1 MYKFVYAFGLT
12 FFLGMT
18 GFVSTIDAEYSR
30 LAVCTH
36 HNYETGVVT
45 FTDNSGNDWEW
56 EREAGETFEVGKA
69 YRLVMDD
76 RHSTDIHDDWIKR
89 VKKN

>member
-1 MYKFVYAFGLT
+1 MYKFVYVFGLT

>member
-1 MYKFVYAFGLT
+1 MHKLICTLGLT

-18 GFVSTIDAEYSR
+18 SLVSTLDAEYSR

-36 HNYETGVVT
+36 HNYETGVIT
-45 FTDNSGNDWEW
+45 FTDNCGNDWEW

-69 YRLVMDD
+69 YRLIMDD
-76 RHSTDIHDDWIKR
+76 RHSSDIHDDWIKK
-89 VKKN
+89 VKEN